1 MSTSLMYF
9 TQGIR
14 GFQHVSYDFTENGV
28 VYEKIRRNGFRCQ
41 RCRSG
46 NVSATPLRT
55 RHIQSGKYGSWQLY
69 FIVDVH
75 RIYCS
80 ECGERAAEEIPFIS
94 HPKARITKELE
105 RTIIELR
112 QEMSISAIAKYF
124 DLNWRTVKNVDKRYL
139 QKKYKEIKLE
149 NVKIIGLD
157 EICVH
162 HKRDAEKFITIV
174 RDLSTGAVL
183 YVGKGKGI
191 DSLKV
196 FTKRLRRAK
205 CKIEAITMDMSK
217 SYEAW
222 AREVLPDAELIFD
235 HFHLVKLMNDKL
247 DKIRRR
253 TAAKLNE
260 EQKKKLKN
268 QRFLFLRKVEDLSAD
283 SEVLLNELRNDFK
296 ELGDAHMMKE
306 YMRSIYYEAQSDQQ
320 AKAAFKDWC
329 TAARATEIK
338 ELVDMAKTIE
348 RHIDGITAFWRN
360 NFLSNASMEGFNN
373 KIRWLIR
380 QAYGYRDEEYFHLKI
395 FDLPHTNT
403 RRNL

>member
-9 TQGIR
+9 TQKIH
-14 GFQHVSYDFTENGV
+14 GFQHESFDFTKNGI
-28 VYEKIRRNGFRCQ
+28 VYEKIRRNEI
-41 RCRSG
+41 RCRRCLSG
-46 NVSATPLRT
+46 NITAMPFRT
-55 RHIQSGKYGSWQLY
+55 RQVKALKYGALQVY
-69 FIVDVH
+69 FTFDVH
-75 RIYCS
+75 RVYCH
-80 ECGERAAEEIPFIS
+80 ECGAWELESIS
-94 HPKARITKELE
+94 FLSQPKARVTKELE
-105 RTIIELR
+105 RSIIELR

-124 DLNWRTVKNVDKRYL
+124 ELNWRTVKDIDKRYL
-139 QKKYKEIKLE
+139 QEKYKKIKLK

-157 EICVH
+157 EICVR
-162 HKRDAEKFITIV
+162 HKRDAEKFITVV
-174 RDLSTGAVL
+174 RDLSSGAVL
-183 YVGKGKGI
+183 HVGKGKGV
-191 DSLKV
+191 DALKV
-196 FTKRLRRAK
+196 FTRRLRLAK
-205 CKIEAITMDMSK
+205 CKIEAITMDMSN

-253 TAAKLNE
+253 TADKLNE

-268 QRFLFLRKVEDLSAD
+268 QRFLFLRNVEDLSAD
-283 SEVLLNELRNDFK
+283 AGLLLKELRKDFK

-306 YMRSIYYEAQSDQQ
+306 YMRSIYYEAKSDQQ
-320 AKAAFKDWC
+320 ANAAFKDWC
-329 TAARATEIK
+329 TVARATEIK
-338 ELVDMAKTIE
+338 ELADMAKTIE
-348 RHIDGITAFWRN
+348 RHIEGITAFWRN
-360 NFLSNASMEGFNN
+360 SFLSNASMEGFNN